1 MAFSNIYKNKKV
13 IITGNTGFKG
23 TWLSTWLKMMG
34 AEVYGYSIGVPTTPS
49 MFDTLHLED
58 KICQHYGDIRNKREF
73 NDFVQ
78 EVKPDFLIHLAAQ
91 ALVLTSYR
99 EPFETM
105 TTNIVGTAVVCEA
118 VMNIDWNCT
127 CVLITSDKAYD
138 NVEWIWGYRETD
150 GIGGKDM
157 PNLSLRVIGIHLS
170 RKCQTLSLVWLEL
183 VTLSVAVIGQKIE
196 LL

>member
-91 ALVLTSYR
+91 ALVLTSY
-99 EPFETM
+99 
-105 TTNIVGTAVVCEA
+105 
-118 VMNIDWNCT
+118 
-127 CVLITSDKAYD
+127 
-138 NVEWIWGYRETD
+138 
-150 GIGGKDM
+150 
-157 PNLSLRVIGIHLS
+157 
-170 RKCQTLSLVWLEL
+170 
-183 VTLSVAVIGQKIE
+183 QK
-196 LL
+196 